1 MKEIYVEIIRQNLG
15 QAGFLVVLL
24 VLAIIS
30 GNVEAKEYGC
40 LGCQDKGLGQGQ
52 ISAIDWLTADEQ
64 SANKQSANT
73 DNSTSDPIASSTS
86 LSLPQKSRLVKWH
99 KPLSGIENET
109 GQAQKQSSQRT
120 MTTSMASTKEN
131 ATIIRTTEA
140 KKMML
145 PISEVSNSGVLLDIS
160 QNSSEHIAGSIV
172 IPYEEFMIDSG
183 HLKPVPDISKIL
195 GDSGISPDDS
205 VTIYGECMRC
215 GGGPAP
221 ATYVYWIMR
230 SLGNDKVRVL
240 DGTVEDWKALG
251 KQVTSETRV
260 KPSKNY
266 VLQFNPDFSASYN
279 EVKTGQVQVVDARS
293 SLEYAMGSI
302 PGSINIPYN
311 SLIQNSR
318 IKDESELKKIFMG
331 LNPDRPVVIY
341 TDTGIKAS
349 VVWFTLE
356 LMGYK
361 AKLYSWQD
369 WLANQAYVVNSTIK
383 GVPTIK

>member
-86 LSLPQKSRLVKWH
+86 LSLPQKSRLGMWH

-183 HLKPVPDISKIL
+183 HLKPLPDISKIL
-195 GDSGISPDDS
+195 GDSGISQDDLI
-205 VTIYGECMRC
+205 TIYGECMRC

-230 SLGNDKVRVL
+230 SLGNDKIRVL